1 MNNASSLVDAPLGS
15 AMFCLVVPGVIRA
28 AKRCA
33 SLVFFVVPACWLT
46 TMPCSVMRGSGDM
59 VGPALVAG
67 AAVIYGVVVAM
78 GLSYC
83 APHLSSF
90 QGRRLL
96 T

>member
-1 MNNASSLVDAPLGS
+1 
-15 AMFCLVVPGVIRA
+15 
-28 AKRCA
+28 
-33 SLVFFVVPACWLT
+33 
-46 TMPCSVMRGSGDM
+46 MRGSGDM